1 MKSGEINSLFKNFS
15 KVIKNPKSDLKY
27 KNKFTLLISVVL
39 SAQCTDVNVNNVTK
53 NIYPKYNKPEHFVKL
68 GRKKIEKLIKSIGLF
83 RNKGKSVYLLS
94 KQLIEKHNGKVP
106 KNFDDLYALPG
117 VGKKT
122 ASVVLNEGFGLP
134 TIAVDT
140 HVFRVSNRTGLAYG
154 KNPDKVQENLYKAAK
169 QLIIKAKKFE
179 KKDKLEKALKLYSK
193 AYDKLLKA
201 YDKDKKNP
209 DILNYLG
216 FTLRKAGNFEE
227 AEKFY
232 LEGLEIKPDHEGINE
247 YLGELYVKT
256 NRVELAK
263 ERLEVLKGCKCEE
276 FEELK
281 ELIDKN

>member
-1 MKSGEINSLFKNFS
+1 MKSGEINSLFKNLGR
-15 KVIKNPKSDLKY
+15 VIKNPKSDLKY

-83 RNKGKSVYLLS
+83 RNKAKSVYLLS

-154 KNPDKVQENLYKAAK
+154 KNPDEVQQTLYKVVPK
-169 QLIIKAKKFE
+169 KYLKKASHTILLHGRYTCKARKPLCKICVIRKYCKF
-179 KKDKLEKALKLYSK
+179 
-193 AYDKLLKA
+193 
-201 YDKDKKNP
+201 KN
-209 DILNYLG
+209 
-216 FTLRKAGNFEE
+216 
-227 AEKFY
+227 
-232 LEGLEIKPDHEGINE
+232 
-247 YLGELYVKT
+247 
-256 NRVELAK
+256 
-263 ERLEVLKGCKCEE
+263 
-276 FEELK
+276 K
-281 ELIDKN
+281 ELN